1 MENVSFC
8 LTGYYIGEVDAQM
21 SQQTFNPT
29 QELSEEVEANRK
41 ADHPIN
47 PLFLNRWSPRSYAD
61 RVVSEEDLLT
71 VLEAARW
78 APSARNGQPWRFVL
92 AKTEEQLQTFRELV
106 LPSNRLWADQAPVLI
121 ALASYKLWDDG
132 QPNRFHAFD
141 TAAAWQALALQ
152 ASLLGLSTRA
162 IASFD
167 QEKARTA
174 LNVPDDYEVHLI
186 IALGYKGDA
195 GSVHENYR
203 ELEKPNARRSLSDS
217 IIEGKWAAPQ
227 A

>member
-1 MENVSFC
+1 
-8 LTGYYIGEVDAQM
+8 M

-29 QELSEEVEANRK
+29 QELSEEVEANRQ

-47 PLFLNRWSPRSYAD
+47 PLFVNRWSPRSYSD
-61 RVVSEEDLLT
+61 RVVREEDLLT

-92 AKTEEQLQTFRELV
+92 AKTEEQLQTFRELIF
-106 LPSNRLWADQAPVLI
+106 PNNRLWADQAPVII

-141 TAAAWQALALQ
+141 SAAAWQALALQ

-167 QEKARTA
+167 QEKARTE
-174 LNVPDDYEVHLI
+174 LNVPDDYDVHLLI
-186 IALGYKGDA
+186 TLGYKGDPD
-195 GSVHENYR
+195 SVHQDYR
-203 ELEKPNARRSLSDS
+203 DLEKPNKRRPLNES
-217 IIEGKWAAPQ
+217 IIEGKWGAPQ

>member
-1 MENVSFC
+1 
-8 LTGYYIGEVDAQM
+8 M

-29 QELSEEVEANRK
+29 EQLSEAVKANRE
-41 ADHPIN
+41 ADHSIN
-47 PLFLNRWSPRSYAD
+47 PLFVNRWSPRSFSD
-61 RVVSEEDLLT
+61 RSVSEEDLLT

-78 APSARNGQPWRFVL
+78 APSARNGQPWRFLL
-92 AKTEEQLQTFRELV
+92 AKTEEQLQTFRELIF
-106 LPSNRLWADQAPVLI
+106 PSNRVWADQAPAI
-121 ALASYKLWDDG
+121 IGLASYKLWEDG

-141 TAAAWQALALQ
+141 TGAAWQAIALQ

-174 LNVPDDYEVHLI
+174 LNVPDDYDVHLLI
-186 IALGYKGDA
+186 PIGYQGEADALNEDFR
-195 GSVHENYR
+195 S
-203 ELEKPNARRSLSDS
+203 LEKPNGRRALKDS
-217 IIEGKWAAPQ
+217 IIEGKWDLPQ